1 MRERFDALES
11 AIDRIRQTWAM
22 SNPKPARGEVPLLV
36 GGRGLKRTVPLAAR
50 VATEWN
56 MFATDPGAYTE
67 ASQALDQ
74 AARDAGREPSEIRRS
89 VMAVACVGRTRDEAR
104 ERANELKMVIPRFRD
119 SSADEVLDATTFGG
133 TADEVAAKM
142 RPWIAAGVQLFM
154 LQHFLLDDPDHLA
167 VLAEVA
173 QQVA

>member
-1 MRERFDALES
+1 
-11 AIDRIRQTWAM
+11 
-22 SNPKPARGEVPLLV
+22 V
-36 GGRGLKRTVPLAAR
+36 GGRGLKRTVPLAGR
-50 VATEWN
+50 VAGEWN
-56 MFATDPGAYTE
+56 MFATDPGTYAE
-67 ASQALDQ
+67 ASRALDQ

-104 ERANELKMVIPRFRD
+104 ERANELKLVIPRFRD